1 MIQGPLFLS
10 IKDMMKLMGTEN
22 YHSAFKRHK
31 SIRDAIKKGKRGLL
45 IQEFCDYEGFQF
57 EAIWK
62 LIR

>member
-1 MIQGPLFLS
+1 
-10 IKDMMKLMGTEN
+10 MMKLMGTEN